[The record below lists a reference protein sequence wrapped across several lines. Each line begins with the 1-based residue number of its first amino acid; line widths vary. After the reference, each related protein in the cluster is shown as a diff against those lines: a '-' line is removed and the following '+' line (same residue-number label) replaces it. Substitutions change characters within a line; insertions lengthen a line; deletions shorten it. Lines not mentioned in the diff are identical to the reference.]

1 MAQNEN
7 VRLNI
12 SKEWKRRDFF
22 IQTAQHP
29 ISTHCNLYPCIW
41 FSGSGTGWNSCSR
54 KRNDL
59 PLSGSFAK
67 KYPVLLLLCCSHN
80 LPSSSQLLEN
90 AERCHALC
98 TVQKKVF
105 RIHRHFHSNTAK
117 PRPPHTHPRFLIGR
131 RSERGGP
138 DHMLLT
144 HVYKQAQS
152 GTERPDRERGFT
164 ASHFPFR
171 SSPLSFMKR

>member
-29 ISTHCNLYPCIW
+29 TSTHCNLYPCIW

-67 KYPVLLLLCCSHN
+67 KISGPVVVVLQPQPSIILPTVRKRREVPCTLHCSK
-80 LPSSSQLLEN
+80 EM
-90 AERCHALC
+90 
-98 TVQKKVF
+98 F

-152 GTERPDRERGFT
+152 GTERPDRKRGFT